1 MVSLIKKGREMHHRM
16 QNSVFYVR
24 CSKEVPDV
32 VRFSDARTR
41 PPSRDASAVFSHCLG
56 GRTRTSAGQYVPD
69 ELVTGKQQQEQRAAR
84 RRRLGSN
91 GGIDSHNP
99 MAPPVL
105 TLAELEA
112 QEKKTTPVDPDAD
125 NDDLSIQ
132 DDEEEEEGEDYVM
145 NHYESEGDE
154 DGGGDDDGEPTF

>member
-91 GGIDSHNP
+91 AGIDMNP
-99 MAPPVL
+99 MAAPVL

-112 QEKKTTPVDPDAD
+112 QEKKTAPTDPDAD
-125 NDDLSIQ
+125 NDDLPIIE

-145 NHYESEGDE
+145 NHYESEGD
-154 DGGGDDDGEPTF
+154 DDGGDDDGEPTF